1 MLQRALAISSCT
13 QECTYLLVLA
23 ADDFCKNQCN
33 LPVFFFLSM
42 LITMLPLYTFIIY
55 ITTDECT
62 HWMQPHKQTRQLGNK
77 IDAHFHSSQRHVDWR
92 MRNATQRFSQMPGT
106 RNPKTLC
113 QHEPMSHSIRPSP
126 SLGTLWNRNV
136 CGAVNQCLTESSNCR
151 PLKNWHSMFKNRHG
165 MQDEKSWKD

>member
-1 MLQRALAISSCT
+1 
-13 QECTYLLVLA
+13 
-23 ADDFCKNQCN
+23 
-33 LPVFFFLSM
+33 M

-77 IDAHFHSSQRHVDWR
+77 IDAHFHSSQRYVDWR

-126 SLGTLWNRNV
+126 SLGTLCNCNV
-136 CGAVNQCLTESSNCR
+136 CGSVNQCLTESSNCR
-151 PLKNWHSMFKNRHG
+151 PLKNWHSMFKNWHG
-165 MQDEKSWKD
+165 MQDEKS